1 MASPV
6 KKTKIDMDMISCVI
20 FIILS
25 KKQTVIIE
33 SNYLS
38 ISYCY
43 FATTNLYLFRLN
55 KNNKHHDIYQ
65 FSLILSIHKTITGIY
80 YRSKLMFTK

>member
-55 KNNKHHDIYQ
+55 KNNNTMTFI
-65 FSLILSIHKTITGIY
+65 SLAL
-80 YRSKLMFTK
+80 F